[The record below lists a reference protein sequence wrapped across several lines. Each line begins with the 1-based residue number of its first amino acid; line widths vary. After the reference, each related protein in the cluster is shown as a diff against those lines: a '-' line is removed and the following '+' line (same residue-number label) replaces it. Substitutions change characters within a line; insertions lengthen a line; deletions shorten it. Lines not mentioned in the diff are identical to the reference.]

1 MARVRLTALL
11 YGWIT
16 ALGLILAA
24 SLILSILLKFT
35 SFGAAALNWTTLSI
49 SIAALFLGGLISGLK
64 GKEKGWIL
72 GGLTGLGFILF
83 ILLYQYL
90 GYRTGITLEQL
101 VHCGG
106 FLAASLIGGMLGVN
120 LSSDTNSS
128 K

>member
-1 MARVRLTALL
+1 MARARLTALL

-16 ALGLILAA
+16 ALGIILAA

-35 SFGAAALNWTTLSI
+35 SFGEAALNWTTI
-49 SIAALFLGGLISGLK
+49 AVSIAALFIGGLISGLK

-72 GGLTGLGFILF
+72 GCLTGLGFILF

-90 GYRTGITLEQL
+90 GYRTGIRLEQL
-101 VHCGG
+101 VHYGG
-106 FLAASLIGGMLGVN
+106 FLAASVIGGMLGVN
-120 LSSDTNSS
+120 LSSESNDS